1 MKKRQ
6 RDKTPIE
13 QIIKP
18 FQYFL
23 EKEASGGILLLV
35 FTAVA
40 LAWANSPLAGS
51 YTHLWHTKFSVG
63 FSGLNLNYTLH
74 HWINDGLMAVFFFVV
89 GLEIKREFLVGELS
103 SFKQASLPI
112 MAALGGMIFPALFY
126 VFFNS
131 GTDGISGWGIPM
143 ATDIAFAIGILALLG
158 PRVPLALKVFI
169 TALAIAD
176 DIGAVLV
183 IAFFYT
189 SQISFVSLGYA
200 GIVMV
205 LLVLANLSGVRNL
218 LVYIFL
224 GILLWLFFLG
234 SGIHATVAGV
244 LLAFTIPASS
254 RINTSQFLQKLR
266 GLTEKFDKAG
276 EEGPDVLSNEERQSV
291 VQSLEENCEKIMTP
305 LQRFERALH
314 PWVSFVIMPV
324 FALANAGVSV
334 GEGFV
339 TALTNPISE
348 GIIVGLF
355 FGKQIGIFL
364 FSWLSVKFKIASV
377 PKGVNWKQIYAGGIL
392 AGIGFTMSLF
402 IANLAFTSE
411 EFLNTAKVGILTA
424 SFLSGVIGFFILKGT
439 LKLPA
444 MTGEGQ

>member
-1 MKKRQ
+1 MVKSKK
-6 RDKTPIE
+6 DKTPIE

-40 LAWANSPLAGS
+40 LVWANSPFADS
-51 YTHLWHTKFSVG
+51 YSHLWHTKFAVG
-63 FSGLNLNYTLH
+63 FSGLNLDYTLH

-103 SFKQASLPI
+103 SFRQASLPI
-112 MAALGGMIFPALFY
+112 MAAVGGMVFPALFY
-126 VFFNS
+126 VFFNTGS
-131 GTDGISGWGIPM
+131 NGISGWGIPM

-158 PRVPLALKVFI
+158 PRVPLALKIFI

-189 SQISFVSLGYA
+189 SQISFISLGYA
-200 GIVMV
+200 GVILI

-218 LVYIFL
+218 LVYVVL
-224 GILLWLFFLG
+224 GILLWLFFLS
-234 SGIHATVAGV
+234 SGVHATVAGV

-254 RINTSQFLQKLR
+254 RINTSQFLSNGKRLM
-266 GLTEKFDKAG
+266 EEFDKAG
-276 EEGPDVLSNEERQSV
+276 EEGPDVLTNEERQSA
-291 VQSLEENCEKIMTP
+291 VQNLEGNCEKIMTP
-305 LQRFERALH
+305 LQRFEHALH
-314 PWVSFVIMPV
+314 PWVSFFIMPV
-324 FALANAGVSV
+324 FALANAGVTL
-334 GEGFV
+334 GEDFII
-339 TALTNPISE
+339 ALANPISE

-355 FGKQIGIFL
+355 FGKQLGIFI
-364 FSWLSVKFKIASV
+364 FSWLSVKLKIASV
-377 PKGVNWKQIYAGGIL
+377 PQGVNWKQIYAAGIL

-411 EFLNTAKVGILTA
+411 EMLNISKVGILTA
-424 SFLSGVIGFFILKGT
+424 SFLSGVAGFFLLNYT
-439 LKLPA
+439 LKPGI
-444 MTGEGQ
+444 TKE